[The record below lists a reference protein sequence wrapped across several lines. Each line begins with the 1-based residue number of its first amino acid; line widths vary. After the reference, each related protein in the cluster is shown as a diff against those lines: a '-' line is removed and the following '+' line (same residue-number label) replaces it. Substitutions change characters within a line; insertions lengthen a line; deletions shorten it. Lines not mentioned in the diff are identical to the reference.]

1 MSAEPPITAK
11 VLMVDDRPE
20 NLVALAAILQ
30 PLGQTLIRATSG
42 EEALRQVLRHDFAVI
57 LLDVQMPGMNGFET
71 ASLIKSR
78 PRSRHTPIIFLTAIS
93 KEEEYVF
100 EGYSAGAVD
109 YMFKP
114 LNPDILRSKVSVF
127 VDLYLTGMQLHRQ
140 GELLRE
146 SERRELELRHRA
158 ELLESEARFANIVD
172 SARDAIITYGD
183 DRRIT
188 LFNGAAERIFRVEGG
203 EMAGRPVDGLFRD
216 GLSDDPSPAGE
227 EDGEAAVAGG
237 SVTREA
243 VGVRADGE
251 EFPAEFS
258 VSSLVQGSERV
269 HTLILRDIT
278 QRRRAEEMLQSQTVS
293 LANAME
299 ELRTMNEA
307 LSHRTTELERAMG
320 VRSRFYANMSH
331 ELRTPINAIM
341 GYSSLLLDE
350 IYGPLNE
357 QQLSSIQR
365 THVAAKHLLELVN
378 DILDLS
384 KIEAGKME
392 LQLETVSFPELVRD
406 LFVTVAPLAEQ
417 HEVQVSMEGPEEA
430 FTIVSDARRI
440 RQIAL
445 NLLSNAIKFGE
456 GKPVRV
462 LCERGEDGGLRLE
475 VRDEGPGIGVEDQ
488 ERVFEE
494 FVQLQEEEG
503 SPGTGLGLSISRR
516 LAELLGG
523 SLTLESAPG
532 EGSTFRLTLPPADP
546 ELLRAT
552 EREGVAG
559 GI

>member
-1 MSAEPPITAK
+1 
-11 VLMVDDRPE
+11 
-20 NLVALAAILQ
+20 
-30 PLGQTLIRATSG
+30 
-42 EEALRQVLRHDFAVI
+42 
-57 LLDVQMPGMNGFET
+57 
-71 ASLIKSR
+71 
-78 PRSRHTPIIFLTAIS
+78 
-93 KEEEYVF
+93 
-100 EGYSAGAVD
+100 
-109 YMFKP
+109 
-114 LNPDILRSKVSVF
+114 
-127 VDLYLTGMQLHRQ
+127 
-140 GELLRE
+140 
-146 SERRELELRHRA
+146 
-158 ELLESEARFANIVD
+158 
-172 SARDAIITYGD
+172 
-183 DRRIT
+183 
-188 LFNGAAERIFRVEGG
+188 
-203 EMAGRPVDGLFRD
+203 
-216 GLSDDPSPAGE
+216 
-227 EDGEAAVAGG
+227 
-237 SVTREA
+237 
-243 VGVRADGE
+243 RADGE

-456 GKPVRV
+456 G
-462 LCERGEDGGLRLE
+462 
-475 VRDEGPGIGVEDQ
+475 
-488 ERVFEE
+488 
-494 FVQLQEEEG
+494 
-503 SPGTGLGLSISRR
+503 
-516 LAELLGG
+516 
-523 SLTLESAPG
+523 
-532 EGSTFRLTLPPADP
+532 
-546 ELLRAT
+546 
-552 EREGVAG
+552 
-559 GI
+559 